1 MAIFN
6 LGKFSMSD
14 RKKRKKDK
22 INKLSEKHSS
32 LHGSVVEG
40 HGQSEYSSGDYD
52 KDYDKLGKIE
62 DKLSRKEKRYQK
74 KYGESPYSLIS
85 NTKNTYRKG
94 GKKPILTEAQKEKRR
109 QNEKNRDKSQQDK
122 SMYKHK

>member
-32 LHGSVVEG
+32 LYGSVVEG

-52 KDYDKLGKIE
+52 TDYNKLGKIE

-74 KYGESPYSLIS
+74 KYGESPYSVMG
-85 NTKNTYRKG
+85 NPKTKKKKITYGYTKVVRDLPK
-94 GKKPILTEAQKEKRR
+94 IKE
-109 QNEKNRDKSQQDK
+109 
-122 SMYKHK
+122 